1 VVLADERGRG
11 STRRDSLPAVGEGRS
26 WRILVAGCL
35 AGGATGWS
43 LTVAGAGASALQAA
57 YGIDLV
63 VVGLFSTA
71 MAVPYALLQLPG
83 GSLVDRWGART
94 AGLLGLGLLVV
105 AYLAA
110 LIAPDPAL
118 AMAARAVVGMGGA
131 LCFAAGA
138 DLARSSGTGPT
149 GVGIFGGVAIGT
161 GGAAVLVVPMLEG
174 LLGWRSAWAT
184 AAAAGLVAL
193 VAVTVV
199 PRARSTAARPRAAVE
214 RRASVL
220 RDGELHR
227 LALVHAMT
235 LGMSVVL
242 SNWVAIVLVRAWGLG
257 SGTAA
262 ALGSLILLLAVVS
275 RPLGGQ
281 LARRFPHRERLMV
294 VIALVGSAAATAAL
308 AWPSSVVVAAV
319 AVCML
324 GLAPGLPF
332 AAVLAGA
339 QQRRADRPAAAVGLL
354 NGQANVTVLVGAPL
368 LGAAIQ
374 GSQTTVGLLVAAAV
388 WLLPLMVLP
397 VSLGGR
403 STSDR

>member
-1 VVLADERGRG
+1 
-11 STRRDSLPAVGEGRS
+11 
-26 WRILVAGCL
+26 
-35 AGGATGWS
+35 
-43 LTVAGAGASALQAA
+43 VAGAGASALQAA

-281 LARRFPHRERLMV
+281 LARRFPHRERVMV